1 MEFAMFAVTWRW
13 SGCPDIVHS
22 VTFGYWGDAT
32 DFAASLGDCALGI
45 DIDENLGISNENT
58 N

>member
-1 MEFAMFAVTWRW
+1 MFAVTWRW